1 MHKYQI
7 VISWSEQDKVFVAA
21 APELAG
27 CMAHGET
34 QAEAV
39 KNLEDAV
46 DLWIKTAKE
55 FGDEIPEPG
64 QHSLAA

>member
-1 MHKYQI
+1 MHKYQVTI
-7 VISWSEQDKVFVAA
+7 FWSDQDKVFVAE

-27 CMAHGET
+27 CMAHGAT

-46 DLWIKTAKE
+46 DLWIETAKE
-55 FGDEIPEPG
+55 FGDEIPEPM

>member
-7 VISWSEQDKVFVAA
+7 VISWSEQDKIFVAA

-27 CMAHGET
+27 CMAHGQT

-46 DLWIKTAKE
+46 ELWIETAKE
-55 FGDEIPEPG
+55 FGDEIPQPSR
-64 QHSLAA
+64 QIIAA